1 MVKVPEEAMDVAT
14 ESVQEAMVSEALVQ
28 FNATLEAA
36 IREVHV
42 DVSAFKQRME
52 QRVEELCVSN
62 GPLAEAV
69 TRLQEEN
76 LQLRAKLDALS
87 RLVEGLAGVKVE
99 RGPAEVKEESL
110 ENGHAEIQSKTQ
122 EEQSGLIYSGGS
134 ESSQSNQ
141 FTSTYSDPLG
151 SIGGSAH
158 AAAAAPRYTRAPP
171 PWRAKRQAE
180 VNGTDAKGEKNV
192 ATAAQENGN
201 QENSSDAAQ
210 TAEAAPQSYGPLT
223 ATMKPVTESSAV
235 TSAVQSTVE
244 TPNTPDQDISGLL
257 TKAHLPLTAMTKASS
272 EAPAVPQPPASVP
285 KATEETPVKPVESPA
300 KCDAGEP
307 QPHLPV
313 TAMTTKPAPE
323 GLTVTKPAQSPALV
337 HKASAEAPTVEA
349 GEYPFIR
356 GTAGAKESR
365 SQQVSQEQSGSASQT
380 LAHLPLTAV
389 TKNNSETSAA
399 PKSEQTP
406 ASALNPPMPESPTV
420 KRGEYPF
427 RRDATQPKPHLPLTA
442 MTTANTESSPSAT
455 TAVQSPTLSGLQES
469 PVKPGEYPFKRVPV
483 LKTPSPS
490 LKRSVSFPQPAEKL
504 LPSKSIIKSGFS
516 PSLDKKATKSGVEFK
531 PDVMKSQTLPRSNG
545 AQAKRAMFERMN
557 SEPIKPKDS
566 KPKLKRSQ
574 SFGVSSASGIKQI
587 LLEWCR
593 SKTIGYQNID
603 IQNFSSSWS
612 DGMAFCALV
621 HSFFPLEFDYNTLNP
636 ANRKHNLQ
644 LAFTTAEDQAD
655 CLRLI
660 EVEDMLDMGDKPD
673 PMCVFTY
680 VQSLYNHLKKF
691 E

>member
-1 MVKVPEEAMDVAT
+1 MDVAA
-14 ESVQEAMVSEALVQ
+14 ESVREAMVSEALVQ
-28 FNATLEAA
+28 FKATLEAA
-36 IREVHV
+36 VREVHV
-42 DVSAFKQRME
+42 DVSAFKQRIE
-52 QRVEELCVSN
+52 QRIEELCVSS

-76 LQLRAKLDALS
+76 LQLRAKLEALS
-87 RLVEGLAGVKVE
+87 RLVEGLAGVKAGAE
-99 RGPAEVKEESL
+99 RSPAAEAKEESL
-110 ENGHAEIQSKTQ
+110 ENGHAEIQSKSQ
-122 EEQSGLIYSGGS
+122 EEQGRGLLNS
-134 ESSQSNQ
+134 ESSQWSQ
-141 FTSTYSDPLG
+141 LDLSES
-151 SIGGSAH
+151 SGGLSH
-158 AAAAAPRYTRAPP
+158 AAAAASPRYTRAPP
-171 PWRAKRQAE
+171 PWRAKRHAE
-180 VNGTDAKGEKNV
+180 VNGTDAKGDKHV
-192 ATAAQENGN
+192 GTTAQENGN
-201 QENSSDAAQ
+201 QENSHDA
-210 TAEAAPQSYGPLT
+210 AAPQSHGPLT
-223 ATMKPVTESSAV
+223 AATKPTAESA
-235 TSAVQSTVE
+235 AAANAAQPTVE
-244 TPNTPDQDISGLL
+244 TTDTPDEDRSGVHA
-257 TKAHLPLTAMTKASS
+257 KAHLPLTAITKSS
-272 EAPAVPQPPASVP
+272 CEAPAVPQPPAAAAP
-285 KATEETPVKPVESPA
+285 KATEEEEAPAKPAETPA
-300 KCDAGEP
+300 KCAAGEP

-313 TAMTTKPAPE
+313 TAMTTKPTPE
-323 GLTVTKPAQSPALV
+323 ALSATKPAQSPALV
-337 HKASAEAPTVEA
+337 HKAAAEAPAVEA
-349 GEYPFIR
+349 GEYPFMR
-356 GTAGAKESR
+356 GGAKA
-365 SQQVSQEQSGSASQT
+365 SQELCSSAS

-389 TKNNSETSAA
+389 TKNSCETSAA
-399 PKSEQTP
+399 PKSDQTAAP
-406 ASALNPPMPESPTV
+406 APNPSVPESPTV

-427 RRDATQPKPHLPLTA
+427 RRDGTQPKPHLPLSAVTS
-442 MTTANTESSPSAT
+442 ANTESASSAAAT
-455 TAVQSPTLSGLQES
+455 QSPTLSGLQES

-516 PSLDKKATKSGVEFK
+516 PSLEKKATKSGGVEFK
-531 PDVMKSQTLPRSNG
+531 QEVMKSQTLPRTNG
-545 AQAKRAMFERMN
+545 AQAKRALFERMH
-557 SEPIKPKDS
+557 SEPTKPKDA

-621 HSFFPLEFDYNTLNP
+621 HSFFPLEFDYNTLDSK
-636 ANRKHNLQ
+636 NRKHNLQ
-644 LAFTTAEDQAD
+644 LAFTTAEEQAD